1 MRNVQILIVSVVK
14 ICKQCK
20 VFRLPRRPWATTP
33 MKLSGVATASLAGN
47 VSEVQIQQCSS
58 SQDMGFI
65 RSLCMNATLLDTI
78 MFSIHN
84 AVINTDKNV
93 SVFIQGEM

>member
-1 MRNVQILIVSVVK
+1 MQSVSAAPAGAPGL
-14 ICKQCK
+14 Q
-20 VFRLPRRPWATTP
+20 PP
-33 MKLSGVATASLAGN
+33 MKLSGVATAQASLAGN